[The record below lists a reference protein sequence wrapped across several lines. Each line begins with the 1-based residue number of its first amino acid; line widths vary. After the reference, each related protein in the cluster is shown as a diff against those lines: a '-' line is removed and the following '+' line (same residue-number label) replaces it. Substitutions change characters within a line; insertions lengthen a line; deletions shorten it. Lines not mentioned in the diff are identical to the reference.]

1 MGPYS
6 FKMLMGSCIINP
18 IPLSR
23 NDLVNSL
30 GIFRISSW
38 FYFGLVFEREIHSV
52 LNHSLG
58 VVRGHDFMEVSGPRG
73 EERDL
78 GGVIKCIAS
87 VCLIKKQALG
97 FPGLHL

>member
-1 MGPYS
+1 MCVCVCVCVCVCLCVG
-6 FKMLMGSCIINP
+6 FFFWII
-18 IPLSR
+18 
-23 NDLVNSL
+23 
-30 GIFRISSW
+30 
-38 FYFGLVFEREIHSV
+38 YFGLVFEREIHSV